1 MKLSSYRDTADDPE
15 VEVPVDS
22 PEENNDGEM
31 DRGFVLKDWLLRPR
45 TLISFV
51 LAFAII
57 AFLFRGIDINVAETM
72 QQIRQISPWMY
83 VLAFVCFYLTFPIR
97 ALRWQFLL
105 RNADFPIAQGR
116 GSWASIPALT
126 EYLGLSWFANCVVP
140 AKLGDAYRGYLLK
153 HNGGVSFSR
162 TLGTIFAER
171 LLDMIVL
178 FGLLVVSGWEVFGAQ
193 MPPATRIIFLFGLAL
208 VVVIVI
214 GLAAMRYLSPYIRR
228 LVPPRLH
235 RVYSHF
241 EAGTLGSLKPRSLPV
256 LFGLTVLIWLGE
268 SLRLFLVIE
277 AMGGLHL
284 GLPAIMFVALA
295 SSLLTTIPATPGG
308 LGLVESGII
317 GVLISPLFSV
327 APPVATAVALLDR
340 VINYWSIVIFGFILF
355 LVSKRKYPEIQA
367 IARHL
372 SGCKMILCA

>member
-1 MKLSSYRDTADDPE
+1 MKLSSFGDN
-15 VEVPVDS
+15 VDAPDAETPALP
-22 PEENNDGEM
+22 PEENEDQEL
-31 DRGFVLKDWLLRPR
+31 DQGFVLKDWLLRPR

-51 LAFAII
+51 VALLII
-57 AFLFRGIDINVAETM
+57 VFVFRGNSINVGEIVQQV
-72 QQIRQISPWMY
+72 QQINPWLY
-83 VLAFVCFYLTFPIR
+83 LLAFVCFYLTFPIR
-97 ALRWQFLL
+97 ALRWQYLL
-105 RNADFPIAQGR
+105 RNADFPLPQGR
-116 GSWASIPALT
+116 GSWASLGALT

-162 TLGTIFAER
+162 SLGTIFAER

-193 MPPATRIIFLFGLAL
+193 MPPATRVIFLFGFAL
-208 VVVIVI
+208 VVIIVV

-228 LVPPRLH
+228 LVPGRLH
-235 RVYSHF
+235 RVYGGF

-256 LFGLTVLIWLGE
+256 LFGLTALVWMGE

-284 GLPAIMFVALA
+284 GLPAIIFVALA

-308 LGLVESGII
+308 LGLVETGII

-327 APPVATAVALLDR
+327 APVMATAVALLDR
-340 VINYWSIVIFGFILF
+340 VINYWSIVVFGFILF
-355 LVSKRKYPEIQA
+355 LVSKRK
-367 IARHL
+367 
-372 SGCKMILCA
+372 